1 MGYESSIL
9 RVAEVSPGLADA
21 WDAMA
26 AGRGLQ
32 ADVYDSHA
40 WLSSWWDTTGAG
52 LADRLRIP
60 VVLDGDRPLGLLPL
74 VSLPSGRWEFAGR
87 GGGRMRYWPVLG
99 SEQPDPEVLG
109 LLAEQA
115 RRAGVR
121 DLTLPR
127 MPGRDPAT
135 DLLADALRQAG
146 FHVARR
152 ERSSDCL
159 ALVADGWEEHRRR
172 FGGYEK
178 SVKRFANRLRPLWD
192 VTLDEH
198 GPEDRAGLEEGY
210 QLFAGVH
217 AHSWKKPLT
226 PPMRTQALEL
236 LRRSG
241 PRGWPRVYVLR
252 VAGVPA
258 AVHIWFRL
266 GPVATWLE
274 TAYDQRLS
282 ALGPG
287 TILMWWSQERIFR
300 ESAPGVVDFI
310 PGHNPQ
316 KDRLGPDRTPIVV
329 LEAARRTLV
338 SGATFPVRRQ
348 VRFVAPAVALR
359 VRRKLAG
366 LRRRGPGNPEG
377 VPRWI
382 GTAAPAPAPAPAR
395 TVEVAPGDG
404 VPPVAELELDA
415 SVRRFLA
422 AVTGQHSPDAMAAGW
437 REGDAWWRVGDAPLA
452 LARVGAAAAGARP
465 LREVVLFEAADARLG
480 QVLAALAGGL
490 AAPMAAPAADGDG
503 VPDPAVTRALLPWPR
518 RDADPW
524 RAGPQEPARTAGTG
538 GAR

>member
-1 MGYESSIL
+1 MGYQSSML
-9 RVAEVSPGLADA
+9 HAADVTGGLADA

-40 WLSSWWDTTGAG
+40 WLSSWWDTTGAEAAG
-52 LADRLRIP
+52 RVRIP
-60 VVLDGDRPLGLLPL
+60 AVLDGDRPVGLLPL
-74 VSLPSGRWEFAGR
+74 VSLSSGRFEFAGR
-87 GGGRMRYWPVLG
+87 GGGRMRYRPVLDR
-99 SEQPDPEVLG
+99 EEPDPEVLG
-109 LLAEQA
+109 LLAEQVA
-115 RRAGVR
+115 RAGAR

-135 DLLADALRQAG
+135 GLLADALRQAG
-146 FHVARR
+146 FRVASR

-159 ALVADGWEEHRRR
+159 ALVSGGWEEHRRR

-198 GPEDRAGLEEGY
+198 GPEDQAGLEQGY
-210 QLFAGVH
+210 ELFAGVH
-217 AHSWKKPLT
+217 THSWKKPLT
-226 PPMRTQALEL
+226 PAMRTQALEL

-241 PRGWPRVYVLR
+241 RRGWPRVYVLR

-287 TILMWWSQERIFR
+287 TILMWWSQERIFG
-300 ESAPGVVDFI
+300 EAVPGVVDFI

-338 SGATFPVRRQ
+338 SGVTFPVRRQ

-366 LRRRGPGNPEG
+366 LRPQ
-377 VPRWI
+377 
-382 GTAAPAPAPAPAR
+382 AAPATAPAPPA
-395 TVEVAPGDG
+395 EVVSGDG
-404 VPPVAELELDA
+404 GPPVAELELDA

-422 AVTGQHSPDAMAAGW
+422 AVCGQHSPDAMAAGW
-437 REGDAWWRVGDAPLA
+437 EEGDAWWRVGDGPLA
-452 LARVGAAAAGARP
+452 LARVGAGDADGLRP
-465 LREVVLFEAADARLG
+465 VREVVLFEAADG
-480 QVLAALAGGL
+480 QVREVLAPLAGGL
-490 AAPMAAPAADGDG
+490 AAPVAAPPAPGDDGSPG
-503 VPDPAVTRALLPWPR
+503 PAVTRALLPWPR

-524 RAGPQEPARTAGTG
+524 RVGPPEPARAAGAG
-538 GAR
+538 GGR

>member
-9 RVAEVSPGLADA
+9 RVAEVTPGLAAA
-21 WDAMA
+21 WDELPA
-26 AGRGLQ
+26 ARGVQ

-40 WLSSWWDTTGAG
+40 WLSSWWDTTGAE
-52 LADRLRIP
+52 LAERVRIP
-60 VVLDGDRPLGLLPL
+60 VVLDGDRPVGLLPL
-74 VSLPSGRWEFAGR
+74 AMLSSGRWEFAGR
-87 GGGRMRYWPVLG
+87 GGGRMRYRPVLG
-99 SEQPDPEVLG
+99 AEQPDEEVLG
-109 LLAEQA
+109 LLAEQVG
-115 RRAGVR
+115 RAGVR

-135 DLLADALRQAG
+135 AGLAAALGEAG
-146 FHVARR
+146 FRVARR

-159 ALVADGWEEHRRR
+159 ALVAGGWEEHRRR
-172 FGGYEK
+172 FAGYEK
-178 SVKRFANRLRPLWD
+178 SVKRFANRMKPLWD
-192 VTLDEH
+192 VTLEER
-198 GPEDRAGLEEGY
+198 GPAETAGLEEGY
-210 QLFAGVH
+210 DLEEGYELFAGVH

-226 PPMRTQALEL
+226 PAMRAQALEL

-266 GPVATWLE
+266 GSVVTWLE

-287 TILMWWSQERIFR
+287 TILMWWSQERLFR
-300 ESAPGVVDFI
+300 EAVPEVVDFI

-348 VRFVAPAVALR
+348 VRFVAPAVAGR
-359 VRRKLAG
+359 ARRRLAG
-366 LRRRGPGNPEG
+366 LRP
-377 VPRWI
+377 
-382 GTAAPAPAPAPAR
+382 ASAPAADPGRA
-395 TVEVAPGDG
+395 VAVAAGDSG
-404 VPPVAELELDA
+404 AAVAELELDA
-415 SVRRFLA
+415 SARRFLA
-422 AVTGQHSPDAMAAGW
+422 AVTGHHSPDAMAGGW
-437 REGDAWWRVGDAPLA
+437 AEGDSWWRVGEGPLA
-452 LARVGAAAAGARP
+452 LARVGAADGDGAARP
-465 LREVVLFEAADARLG
+465 VRELVLFEAADDR
-480 QVLAALAGGL
+480 VEEVVAALAGGL
-490 AAPMAAPAADGDG
+490 DGPLAAPA
-503 VPDPAVTRALLPWPR
+503 VAVGRALLPWPA

-524 RAGPQEPARTAGTG
+524 RAPAPQRARAG

>member
-9 RVAEVSPGLADA
+9 RVAEVTPGLAAA
-21 WDAMA
+21 WDALPSA
-26 AGRGLQ
+26 RGVQ

-40 WLSSWWDTTGAG
+40 WLSSWWDTTGAET
-52 LADRLRIP
+52 ADRVRIP
-60 VVLDGDRPLGLLPL
+60 AVLDGDRPVGLLPL
-74 VSLPSGRWEFAGR
+74 ATLSSGRWEFAGR
-87 GGGRMRYWPVLG
+87 GGGRMRYRPVLG
-99 SEQPDPEVLG
+99 AEQPDEEVVG
-109 LLAEQA
+109 LLAEQVA
-115 RRAGVR
+115 RAGVR

-135 DLLADALRQAG
+135 DALAAALGQAG
-146 FHVARR
+146 FRVARR

-159 ALVADGWEEHRRR
+159 ALVEGGWDEHRRR
-172 FGGYEK
+172 FAGYEK
-178 SVKRFANRLRPLWD
+178 SVKRFANRMKPLWD
-192 VTLDEH
+192 VTLDER
-198 GPEDRAGLEEGY
+198 GPEGVAGLEEGY
-210 QLFAGVH
+210 GLFAGVH

-226 PPMRTQALEL
+226 PAMRTQTLEL

-300 ESAPGVVDFI
+300 ESAPEVVDFI

-359 VRRKLAG
+359 ARRKLAG
-366 LRRRGPGNPEG
+366 LRPAAQAVAADPG
-377 VPRWI
+377 R
-382 GTAAPAPAPAPAR
+382 A
-395 TVEVAPGDG
+395 VEVAPGDG
-404 VPPVAELELDA
+404 GTAVAELELDA
-415 SVRRFLA
+415 SARRFLA
-422 AVTGQHSPDAMAAGW
+422 AVTGHHSPDAMAAGW
-437 REGDAWWRVGDAPLA
+437 AEGDTWWRVGDRPLA
-452 LARVGAAAAGARP
+452 LARVGATDGDGAARP
-465 LREVVLFEAADARLG
+465 ARELVLFEAADGQVG
-480 QVLAALAGGL
+480 QVLSALAGGL
-490 AAPMAAPAADGDG
+490 GAPLEA
-503 VPDPAVTRALLPWPR
+503 PAVTVGRALLPWPQ

-524 RAGPQEPARTAGTG
+524 RAPAHEPARATGAGD
-538 GAR
+538 AR

>member
-9 RVAEVSPGLADA
+9 AVAEVTPELADA

-26 AGRGLQ
+26 AGRGPQ

-40 WLSSWWDTTGAG
+40 WLSSWWDTTGTEAAG
-52 LADRLRIP
+52 RLRIP
-60 VVLDGDRPLGLLPL
+60 AVLDGDRPVGLLPL
-74 VSLPSGRWEFAGR
+74 VSLSSGRWEFAGR
-87 GGGRMRYWPVLG
+87 GGGRMRYRPVLAT
-99 SEQPDPEVLG
+99 EQPDPEVLG
-109 LLAEQA
+109 LLAEQVA
-115 RRAGVR
+115 RAGAR

-135 DLLADALRQAG
+135 DLLADALGQAG
-146 FHVARR
+146 FRVARR

-159 ALVADGWEEHRRR
+159 ALVAGGWEEHRRR

-198 GPEDRAGLEEGY
+198 GPEDLSGLEEGY
-210 QLFAGVH
+210 RLFAGVH
-217 AHSWKKPLT
+217 THSWKKPLT
-226 PPMRTQALEL
+226 PAMRTQALEL

-300 ESAPGVVDFI
+300 ESVPEVVDFI

-348 VRFVAPAVALR
+348 VRFVAPALALR

-366 LRRRGPGNPEG
+366 LRPS
-377 VPRWI
+377 
-382 GTAAPAPAPAPAR
+382 AAPAPAPAPAQA
-395 TVEVAPGDG
+395 VEVAPGDG
-404 VPPVAELELDA
+404 DAKPPVAELELDP

-422 AVTGQHSPDAMAAGW
+422 AVCGQHSPDAMAAGW
-437 REGDAWWRVGDAPLA
+437 EEGDTWWRVGDGPLA

-465 LREVVLFEAADARLG
+465 VREVVLFEAADDRLG
-480 QVLAALAGGL
+480 EVLAALAGGL
-490 AAPMAAPAADGDG
+490 SSPVAAPPDGDG
-503 VPDPAVTRALLPWPR
+503 APAPAVMRALLPWPR

-524 RAGPQEPARTAGTG
+524 RAEPARAGD
-538 GAR
+538 AR

>member
-1 MGYESSIL
+1 MGYEPRTLL
-9 RVAEVSPGLADA
+9 RAEVTPGLAGA
-21 WDAMA
+21 WDALP
-26 AGRGLQ
+26 AGRGVQ

-40 WLSSWWDTTGAG
+40 WLSSWWDTTGAEVAG
-52 LADRLRIP
+52 RLRIP
-60 VVLDGDRPLGLLPL
+60 AVLDGDRPVGLLPL
-74 VSLPSGRWEFAGR
+74 VTLSSGRWEFAGR
-87 GGGRMRYWPVLG
+87 GGGRMRYRPVLG
-99 SEQPDPEVLG
+99 AEQPDEEVVG
-109 LLAEQA
+109 LLAEQVA
-115 RRAGVR
+115 RAGVR

-135 DLLADALRQAG
+135 GALAGALRQAG
-146 FHVARR
+146 FRVARR

-159 ALVADGWEEHRRR
+159 ALVSGGWDEHRRR
-172 FGGYEK
+172 FAGYEK
-178 SVKRFANRLRPLWD
+178 SVKRFANRMRPLWD
-192 VTLDEH
+192 VTLEEH
-198 GPEDRAGLEEGY
+198 GPEEVAALEEGY
-210 QLFAGVH
+210 ELFAGVH

-226 PPMRTQALEL
+226 PAMRAQALEL

-300 ESAPGVVDFI
+300 ESVPGVVDFI

-348 VRFVAPAVALR
+348 VRYVAPAVALR
-359 VRRKLAG
+359 ARRKLAG
-366 LRRRGPGNPEG
+366 LRPS
-377 VPRWI
+377 
-382 GTAAPAPAPAPAR
+382 APAGAADPGRA
-395 TVEVAPGDG
+395 VEVASGDG
-404 VPPVAELELDA
+404 GQPVAELELDA

-422 AVTGQHSPDAMAAGW
+422 AVTGHHSPDAMAGAW
-437 REGDAWWRVGDAPLA
+437 AEGDSWWRVGNGPTA
-452 LARVGAAAAGARP
+452 LARVGHGNGDDDGVAR
-465 LREVVLFEAADARLG
+465 LVREVVLFAAADGDVG
-480 QVLAALAGGL
+480 QVLASLAGGL
-490 AAPMAAPAADGDG
+490 DAALQAPQ
-503 VPDPAVTRALLPWPR
+503 VTVGRALLPWPR

-524 RAGPQEPARTAGTG
+524 RPPSRGTAEATTAGDG
-538 GAR
+538 R

>member
-9 RVAEVSPGLADA
+9 RVAEVTRGLAA
-21 WDAMA
+21 GWDELP
-26 AGRGLQ
+26 AGRGVQ

-40 WLSSWWDTTGAG
+40 WLSSWWDTTGAE
-52 LADRLRIP
+52 LAERVRIP
-60 VVLDGDRPLGLLPL
+60 VVLDGDRPVGLLPL
-74 VSLPSGRWEFAGR
+74 AMLSSGRWEFAGR
-87 GGGRMRYWPVLG
+87 GGGRMRYRPVLG
-99 SEQPDPEVLG
+99 AEQPDEEVLG
-109 LLAEQA
+109 LLAEQVG
-115 RRAGVR
+115 RAGVR

-135 DLLADALRQAG
+135 AALATALGQAG
-146 FHVARR
+146 FRVARR

-159 ALVADGWEEHRRR
+159 ALVSGGWDEHRRR
-172 FGGYEK
+172 FAGYEK
-178 SVKRFANRLRPLWD
+178 SVKRFANRLKPLWD
-192 VTLDEH
+192 VTLEER
-198 GPEDRAGLEEGY
+198 GPTETAGLEEGY
-210 QLFAGVH
+210 ELFAGVH

-266 GPVATWLE
+266 GSVVTWLE

-287 TILMWWSQERIFR
+287 TILMWWSQERLFR
-300 ESAPGVVDFI
+300 EAVPEVVDFI

-348 VRFVAPAVALR
+348 VRFLAPAVAGQA
-359 VRRKLAG
+359 RRKLAG
-366 LRRRGPGNPEG
+366 LRPP
-377 VPRWI
+377 P
-382 GTAAPAPAPAPAR
+382 PAPAADPGRA
-395 TVEVAPGDG
+395 VAVAAGDG
-404 VPPVAELELDA
+404 GAAVAELELDA
-415 SVRRFLA
+415 SARRFLA
-422 AVTGQHSPDAMAAGW
+422 AVTGHHSPDAMAGGW
-437 REGDAWWRVGDAPLA
+437 AEGDSWWRVGEGPLA
-452 LARVGAAAAGARP
+452 LARVGAAGGDGAARP
-465 LREVVLFEAADARLG
+465 VRELVLFEADDDR
-480 QVLAALAGGL
+480 VEEVVAALAGGL
-490 AAPMAAPAADGDG
+490 DGPLAAPA
-503 VPDPAVTRALLPWPR
+503 VAVGRALLPWPA

-524 RAGPQEPARTAGTG
+524 RAPAPQRAAAG